1 MTGKPRSFG
10 VRDMRHRCTV
20 QSVVETQDS
29 AGQPVV
35 SYSDVF
41 VDEPC
46 QFLPTDGVEIMRGR
60 QLVSNV
66 KATFRVRYRD
76 GYTPTMSI
84 LFNGNR
90 YGITNINQVDGLR
103 RYIELTCKS

>member
-1 MTGKPRSFG
+1 MAGRPTDLRVGALRQ
-10 VRDMRHRCTV
+10 RCTI
-20 QSVVETQDS
+20 QTATETQDS

-35 SYSDVF
+35 SYTDYV